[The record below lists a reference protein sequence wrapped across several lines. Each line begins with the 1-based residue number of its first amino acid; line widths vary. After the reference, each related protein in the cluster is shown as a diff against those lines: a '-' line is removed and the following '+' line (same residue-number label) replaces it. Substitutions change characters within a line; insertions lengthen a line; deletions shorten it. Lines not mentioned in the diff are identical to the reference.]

1 MTRETPALFAQ
12 SASVLAPFLSVQTCL
27 CSPLESRF
35 ASSLPLDNIYPNG
48 LFHKSFFNLVLSCG
62 LTAKPGPEYPF
73 HWPTGDACIAERQV
87 TRKDEGDHGEPDR
100 PSNRVGD
107 GMQLRC
113 SRRLVPSPDAQWFI
127 PPFVR
132 PISLPRPPFLTAG
145 LRPCP
150 SHTCF
155 ACAVRQWVCF
165 EVSRVD

>member
-87 TRKDEGDHGEPDR
+87 TRKDESDFTQRQPTTTKRG
-100 PSNRVGD
+100 
-107 GMQLRC
+107 
-113 SRRLVPSPDAQWFI
+113 A
-127 PPFVR
+127 VR
-132 PISLPRPPFLTAG
+132 PLRLPSINAVPG
-145 LRPCP
+145 
-150 SHTCF
+150 SYSSF
-155 ACAVRQWVCF
+155 AQ
-165 EVSRVD
+165 ELLNS